1 MHRVKSKNRMD
12 RGKSTKRINK
22 LKGPGKRTPDLLDFK
37 KLRKEVNYVL
47 GNTKREVT
55 THQISYPFF
64 GYICGKAGNMN
75 ALEIKTNFHQ
85 LIDQINNDQLLIK
98 LYRIMEQA
106 SSTADG
112 QLWSRL
118 TEDEQ
123 IELLKIEGEV
133 QSDHNL
139 IPNQQ
144 MQTKHQKWL

>member
-1 MHRVKSKNRMD
+1 
-12 RGKSTKRINK
+12 
-22 LKGPGKRTPDLLDFK
+22 
-37 KLRKEVNYVL
+37 
-47 GNTKREVT
+47 
-55 THQISYPFF
+55 
-64 GYICGKAGNMN
+64 MN

-106 SSTADG
+106 SLTADG

-123 IELLKIEGEV
+123 IELLKIEEEV

-139 IPNQQ
+139 IPNQK